1 MILRFWRLNAVSRQF
16 VAPDGDDRNVIF
28 TNAEEEVFIPECDL
42 VLEME
47 SPAGTSQ
54 ETNGGTNSASSRWY
68 NYVAQSFAFMLAYT
82 NQNLYY

>member
-1 MILRFWRLNAVSRQF
+1 MSYLDFAFDVLLDAVSRQF

-54 ETNGGTNSASSRWY
+54 ETNGGTNSASSR
-68 NYVAQSFAFMLAYT
+68 YVTQSFAFMLAY
-82 NQNLYY
+82 